1 MKQPEPGLKY
11 LTIDGIK
18 LLLEQPDIKTKYGR
32 RDLAIL
38 SLMYDTGARVQEI
51 ADIKIVHIR
60 FSAPA
65 TIRITGKGDKTR
77 VVPLLSRTEDILKIL
92 KLMQVEMMHTC
103 FKIEAGNSFH
113 ALELA
118 TS

>member
-38 SLMYDTGARVQEI
+38 SLMYDTGAEFKKSQ
-51 ADIKIVHIR
+51 
-60 FSAPA
+60 
-65 TIRITGKGDKTR
+65 
-77 VVPLLSRTEDILKIL
+77 ILR
-92 KLMQVEMMHTC
+92 
-103 FKIEAGNSFH
+103 
-113 ALELA
+113 
-118 TS
+118 

>member
-1 MKQPEPGLKY
+1 MAQKERNCGASTCNQRLGALKSFFRYLQFALPDCALQCQENLAIRPMKQPEPGLKY

-60 FSAPA
+60 F
-65 TIRITGKGDKTR
+65 
-77 VVPLLSRTEDILKIL
+77 
-92 KLMQVEMMHTC
+92 
-103 FKIEAGNSFH
+103 
-113 ALELA
+113 
-118 TS
+118 